1 MIRLAGQVVGR
12 IRAEPTYHC
21 AAVKQTFVQ
30 AGGMPDTPSRV
41 REIAISAM
49 IVVILAVVV
58 LFNLPASAI
67 TRAVAPVVNSIA
79 LPLGLDQNWAL
90 FAPRPPSRQDNVEV
104 HVWMASGATRTWTL
118 PKANPVFGVPAAH
131 RWRKLKETLVTTP
144 NLRPD
149 FVHWAVRR
157 LTPAGDRPVYVEMIL
172 RTVGMPP
179 PGSEATGET
188 GVETLYTEDLAGPR

>member
-1 MIRLAGQVVGR
+1 MRYFPIFPSVQVG
-12 IRAEPTYHC
+12 ETP
-21 AAVKQTFVQ
+21 Q
-30 AGGMPDTPSRV
+30 TPSRA
-41 REIAISAM
+41 REIAASAV
-49 IVVILAVVV
+49 IVVILGVVV

-79 LPLGLDQNWAL
+79 LPLGLDQNWAV

-104 HVWMASGATRTWTL
+104 NVTMASGVTRTWTL
-118 PKANPVFGVPAAH
+118 PRANPVFGVPTSH

-149 FVHWAVRR
+149 FVHWVVRR
-157 LTPAGDRPVYVEMIL
+157 LTPSGDRAVHADMIL

-179 PGSEATGET
+179 PGSDETGLP
-188 GVETLYTEDLAGPR
+188 GVETLYSEDLAGPR

>member
-1 MIRLAGQVVGR
+1 
-12 IRAEPTYHC
+12 
-21 AAVKQTFVQ
+21 
-30 AGGMPDTPSRV
+30 MPDIPSRV
-41 REIAISAM
+41 REIATSAM

-67 TRAVAPVVNSIA
+67 TRAMAPVVNSIA

-90 FAPRPPSRQDNVEV
+90 FAPRPPTRQDNVEV

-118 PKANPVFGVPAAH
+118 PKADPVFGVPAAH

-149 FVHWAVRR
+149 FVHWAVRS
-157 LTPAGDRPVYVEMIL
+157 LTPAGDRPVYVEMVL

-179 PGSEATGET
+179 PGSKATVET
-188 GVETLYTEDLAGPR
+188 GFETLYTEDLAGPR